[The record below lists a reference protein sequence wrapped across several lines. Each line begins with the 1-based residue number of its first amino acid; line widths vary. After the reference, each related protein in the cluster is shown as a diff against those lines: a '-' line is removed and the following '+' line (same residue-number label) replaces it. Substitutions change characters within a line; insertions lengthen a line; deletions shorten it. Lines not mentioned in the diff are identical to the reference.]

1 VVNRASGTFEVKLS
15 PLSTYDE
22 SDDSGLGRMSLD
34 KRFRG
39 DLDATSKGE
48 MLTAL
53 TPVAGSAGYVAMER
67 VTGTLHGLS
76 GSFILKHDGTMRRG
90 APTLLVHVVPDS
102 ATGELEGLE
111 GEMVIDIMGGRHSYT
126 LSYTLPRAD

>member
-1 VVNRASGTFEVKLS
+1 MVNRASGTFEVKLS

-90 APTLLVHVVPDS
+90 SPTLMVHVVPDS